1 MLCPHCI
8 ACPQL
13 YAGSPVGFSADTT
26 SCPEDMLQSLC
37 RTKPQLTGQFMAHS
51 ESRQFFS
58 GNLRF
63 RQIVLVT
70 CDRSVKT
77 GDCQVTGNELSV
89 INSAFTPQKIQ
100 GISRILNCHGPLSP
114 SSTSRVEEATSKH
127 DRLVTLSHHHWAV
140 IVTIDFHWTHI
151 GSVQRGWDAVKAKG

>member
-13 YAGSPVGFSADTT
+13 YAGSPVGFSADRT
-26 SCPEDMLQSLC
+26 SCPEDTLQSLC
-37 RTKPQLTGQFMAHS
+37 RTKPQLTAHFMAHS

-77 GDCQVTGNELSV
+77 GDCHVTGNKLSV

-100 GISRILNCHGPLSP
+100 GISRI
-114 SSTSRVEEATSKH
+114 
-127 DRLVTLSHHHWAV
+127 
-140 IVTIDFHWTHI
+140 
-151 GSVQRGWDAVKAKG
+151 